1 MTVDNRAS
9 AKAQNLAEKGAVAG
23 LPATAATGAGAGA
36 GHTTPDLAPRSTS

>member
-23 LPATAATGAGAGA
+23 LPATAGAGAGA